1 MSSSALN
8 IGIVGL
14 PNVGKSTLFNALTK
28 KSVPAENYPFCTID
42 PSVGVVAVP
51 DERLQK
57 LSDFSVSAKTV
68 PGAVQFTDIAGLIK
82 GASEGEGLGNQ
93 FLSHIRET
101 DAIAEVVR
109 IFEDDNVIHVDGK
122 IDPLKDIEVINLE
135 LVLADLQTVTKRKN
149 SLGKEFKAGKK
160 EAIIE
165 HGLIVKLLAALEAG
179 KMASTVA
186 VDEFEKPF
194 LPLLCLITAKPFLYV
209 LNKKAGAKNLDESIT
224 DASGKQAQDP
234 RWERLHKFFVETG
247 AEHVIVDAGIE
258 QELKD
263 LDELEKM
270 EMRGMLEDSAST
282 QVGGANAADKSA
294 IENISN
300 GRVVHNDG
308 VNELIKKGYSI
319 LGLITYFTTGTDE
332 TRAWTIKKGW
342 TAPEAGTAIHT
353 DFKEKFVRAEIIEW
367 DKLLAAGSYGAA
379 REKGL
384 LRTEGKD
391 YVVKDGEVVEFK
403 I

>member
-1 MSSSALN
+1 MSLS

-51 DERLQK
+51 DERLGK
-57 LSDFSVSAKTV
+57 LSEFSKSEKLV
-68 PGAVQFTDIAGLIK
+68 PAAMEFTDIAGLVK

-109 IFEDDNVIHVDGK
+109 IFEDENIIHVNNK
-122 IDPLKDIEVINLE
+122 IDPVKDIEIINLE
-135 LVLADLQTVTKRKN
+135 LVLADLQTVTKRRG

-165 HGLIVKLLAALEAG
+165 MGLLEKLVKALEAG
-179 KMASTVA
+179 KLASSIVPN
-186 VDEFEKPF
+186 EFEASF
-194 LPLLCLITAKPFLYV
+194 LKQLCLITAKPIIYV
-209 LNKKAGAKNLDESIT
+209 LNKKAGAKNLDEP
-224 DASGKQAQDP
+224 AGEGRQDE
-234 RWERLHKFFVETG
+234 RWIELVTFLKEINAG
-247 AEHVIVDAGIE
+247 YVIVDAGIE

-263 LDELEKM
+263 MSDLDKK
-270 EMRGMLEDSAST
+270 EMREGL
-282 QVGGANAADKSA
+282 GAHD
-294 IENISN
+294 
-300 GRVVHNDG
+300 DG
-308 VNELIKKGYSI
+308 VNDLIKKGYEL
-319 LGLITYFTTGTDE
+319 LGLITYFTTGADE
-332 TRAWTIKKGW
+332 TRAWTIKRGW
-342 TAPEAGTAIHT
+342 TAPMAGTAIHT
-353 DFKEKFVRAEIIEW
+353 DFKDKFIRAEIIEW
-367 DKLLAAGSYGAA
+367 DKLLEAGLYSVA

-384 LRTEGKD
+384 LRTEGKE
-391 YVVKDGEVVEFK
+391 YVVKDGDVVEFK

>member
-1 MSSSALN
+1 MSLS

-28 KSVPAENYPFCTID
+28 KAVPAENYPFCTID

-51 DERLQK
+51 DERLSK
-57 LSDFSVSAKTV
+57 LSEFSKSEKTV
-68 PGAVQFTDIAGLIK
+68 PAAVQFTDIAGLVK

-109 IFEDDNVIHVDGK
+109 IFEDDNVIHVDGR

-135 LVLADLQTVTKRKN
+135 LVLADLQTATKRQG
-149 SLGKEFKAGKK
+149 SLGKEVKAGKK
-160 EAIIE
+160 EAAIE
-165 HGLIVKLLAALEAG
+165 AKLLERVVAALEAG
-179 KMASTVA
+179 KMASTVEP
-186 VDEFEKPF
+186 DEFEAPF
-194 LPLLCLITAKPFLYV
+194 MRQLCLITWKPFLYV
-209 LNKKAGAKNLDESIT
+209 LNKKAGAKNMDEVR
-224 DASGKQAQDP
+224 DA
-234 RWERLHKFFVETG
+234 RWEDLLAFFKETKAG
-247 AEHVIVDAGIE
+247 YVIVDAGIE

-263 LDELEKM
+263 LDAVDKA
-270 EMRGMLEDSAST
+270 EMR
-282 QVGGANAADKSA
+282 VGLGAHD
-294 IENISN
+294 
-300 GRVVHNDG
+300 DG
-308 VNELIKKGYSI
+308 VNELIKKGYDL

-332 TRAWTIKKGW
+332 SRAWTIKKGW

-353 DFKEKFVRAEIIEW
+353 DFKDKFVRAEVIEW
-367 DKLLAAGSYGAA
+367 DKLLDAGSFATA

-384 LRTEGKD
+384 LRTEGKE
-391 YVVKDGEVVEFK
+391 YVVKDGDVIEFK